1 MNDIALVIG
10 LRLDADRPHLYVS
23 VLVDDQGGLGGPG
36 VGLYVIEMKPMESE
50 LITVDAAS
58 LANW

>member
-1 MNDIALVIG
+1 MIG

-36 VGLYVIEMKPMESE
+36 VDLYVIEMKPMESE